1 MGGQGHLT
9 PIHTRTH
16 PQHSNIHK
24 KYLKHLFSHFSTRW
38 PTMDQRMNGQNLYES
53 FVSATK
59 DTVSLE
65 IKMKWWFRGCHL
77 VEYHFPSNTFCNHH
91 FFVASF
97 IFGLVVS
104 PWIPNPRT
112 KYFPWGEVETK
123 WRTKET
129 QFRGGKTRLKVIGC
143 QRSHSPFSYFFSSSL
158 CVRSVG
164 LSCRFLFIEHPFMQ
178 LLKWRYPNYLF
189 PRLLHDLQSTP
200 ASVWE
205 DRRKMWIQ
213 TSYHDDMTWLIGWS
227 KVGS

>member
-1 MGGQGHLT
+1 M
-9 PIHTRTH
+9 
-16 PQHSNIHK
+16 
-24 KYLKHLFSHFSTRW
+24 FSHFSTRW
-38 PTMDQRMNGQNLYES
+38 PRMDQRTDGQSLYDS
-53 FVSATK
+53 CVSATK

-77 VEYHFPSNTFCNHH
+77 VEYHFPSNTFCKLQPS
-91 FFVASF
+91 FLSFVASLF
-97 IFGLVVS
+97 SGSWWVPEFQTLGLS
-104 PWIPNPRT
+104 TFLEGRSKPSEGR
-112 KYFPWGEVETK
+112 
-123 WRTKET
+123 KET

-205 DRRKMWIQ
+205 DRRKMWIL
-213 TSYHDDMTWLIGWS
+213 TSYHDDMTWLIGWP